1 MVHTQEARHLNGRVE
16 ESIAGVLGVAGDK
29 PEAGESHCG
38 VERDRD
44 LVPGL

>member
-1 MVHTQEARHLNGRVE
+1 MVQARHLNSRVE

>member
-1 MVHTQEARHLNGRVE
+1 MVHIQIARHLNGRVE
-16 ESIAGVLGVAGDK
+16 ESIARVLGVAGHK
-29 PEAGESHCG
+29 AEAGQSHCG